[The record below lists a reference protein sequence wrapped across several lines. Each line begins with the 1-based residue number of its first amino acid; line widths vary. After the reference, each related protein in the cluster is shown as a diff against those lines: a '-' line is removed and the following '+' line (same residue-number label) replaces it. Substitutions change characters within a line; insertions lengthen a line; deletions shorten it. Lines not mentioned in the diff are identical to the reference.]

1 MTKYLRIGAIVLAVT
16 VGSLAMAWLWL
27 TQTDSGARWALQKS
41 PITFQDTH
49 GNFRHGI
56 KISGLKMQT
65 DQASI
70 FFDQVEIAVRITLRP
85 RPRLEVDQLHLT
97 YGNVTIQTS
106 ETAVERLPEE
116 SDAPELPRL
125 PFDITLSDVQVKN
138 TTIADGDNQYAINTL
153 RLSGRADQRL
163 EINRFLLETP
173 ELIIEGMGQLDLAAP
188 HALATQLS
196 ARITAPAQPEMA
208 ATIRASGDLQAVHW
222 IAETSGL
229 ADLRIEGSVL
239 QPLTDPQLNA
249 VITGQINTTDQW
261 DLPDHHLMVEIDG
274 SLNHLDV
281 PNLVIT
287 TLEGEITGNATVDR
301 AANLADSK
309 MTLNLHLAELS
320 FTRIFPEWPEQARV
334 NGNLSARLQNQVL
347 TLTDLNLRAPPN
359 ELTLDGRG
367 EINLDTHNV
376 DLEIDWS
383 QLRWPPTLN
392 QQTPL
397 FESKRGTVH
406 LAGALEDWRLRID
419 AQVTALGDPST
430 QLLGRLNGDTQ
441 QIWINQLILTG
452 ETVGVLDIDGEI
464 HRQPEW
470 MGLIRISLDQFDP
483 SIVVNDLP
491 GQVNADF
498 ILELHDQKHWTV
510 DVLKLGGALRGQPLS
525 GQGQLA
531 LQAYWPQHGSLDL
544 ALGDNQLKL
553 TSNISDDEDSKPN
566 DLWHLAIDAPT
577 LERVW
582 PTLSGGLRVD
592 ATLDAQ
598 RRQAHFEG
606 QLKNSSHEAITL
618 GQAAISGTLDAGD
631 HPSVDLIGQI
641 TDLDLSPWDRIERID
656 LNLVGDCLSH
666 TLGLQGSSQRGTLT
680 LEADGALNHCD
691 LNQITGWTGQLNQLI
706 VSDTLAGN
714 WQLKSPM
721 PMQIG
726 ETSQFG
732 PGCLTDETG
741 QLCLTEL
748 TLGQSNSAAI
758 AVDNLPINLLM
769 LPLDPTF
776 RLDSTLSGSLNAVW
790 EDDPGLTHLSGE
802 LAIGPGAITT
812 PDSDLALLRIMGVS
826 ILLTPTAEY
835 LQVDLSAALDGN
847 SEVQGQLRIDDL
859 NDLSSAQLT
868 GNASLTLPDI
878 GVFAPLIAEIDQLN
892 GRLDGTVALAGPLL
906 APLIQGQLNVTN
918 GQLVHA
924 PLGLNLTEIALQ
936 LDANQDQ
943 AQLTGQLTAGTG
955 QLNITG
961 HLQQHDQTWQGRLEL
976 DGQTLTLADVSWLHI
991 ESSPQLRLD
1000 WQPGR
1005 INLDGDINID
1015 RMRAGLPPGRAE
1027 RIDSSP
1033 DITIVQPRQPAVA
1046 EADAP
1051 ITLVG
1056 RLGIDLGPAARVEMI
1071 GIQTQLIGELNL
1083 DWDGRSPNPTP
1094 RGTIALRD
1102 GSYRAFG
1109 QNLAIDSGQVVFTG
1123 HRIQN
1128 PAINVEATRDI
1139 FGDPR
1144 VTLAGVRIRGQAQD
1158 PDITLFTDPPTTDEK
1173 ALAYLVTGADFDY
1186 AGGQAAV
1193 NVGVY
1198 LLPRLLVSYG
1208 FGLLETGNVLS
1219 GRYELSRRWGIRA
1232 VSGERDTGVDLSYA
1246 IDR

>member
-1 MTKYLRIGAIVLAVT
+1 MTKYFRIGIIVLAVI
-16 VGSLAMAWLWL
+16 VGSLVMAWLWL
-27 TQTDSGARWALQKS
+27 TQTDSGARWALSKL
-41 PITFQDTH
+41 PIEFQDTH
-49 GNFRHGI
+49 GNFRHGLE
-56 KISGLKMQT
+56 ISGLRLQT

-70 FFDQVEIAVRITLRP
+70 IFDQVELAVRIQLRP
-85 RPRLEVDQLHLT
+85 RPRLQVQQLHLT
-97 YGNVTIQTS
+97 DGNINIHRRENAGDTPPDRS
-106 ETAVERLPEE
+106 G
-116 SDAPELPRL
+116 APQLPRL
-125 PFDITLSDVQVKN
+125 PFDLTLRDAQVKD
-138 TTIADGDNQYAINTL
+138 TTIADGGSLYVINTL
-153 RLSGRADQRL
+153 RLYARADQRL
-163 EINRFLLETP
+163 EISKFLLETP
-173 ELIIEGMGQLDLAAP
+173 EVMIEGMGQLDLAAP
-188 HALATQLS
+188 HALDAEIS
-196 ARITAPAQPEMA
+196 ARIALPAQPEVNL
-208 ATIRASGDLQAVHW
+208 TINAGGDLHAVDW
-222 IAETSGL
+222 VAETSGL
-229 ADLRIEGSVL
+229 ADLRLEGNVL

-249 VITGQINTTDQW
+249 VIAGQINANDQLQ
-261 DLPDHHLMVEIDG
+261 LPDHHLMVEIAG

-281 PNLVIT
+281 SNLAIT
-287 TLEGEITGNATVDR
+287 TLEGEITGNASVDR
-301 AANLADSK
+301 AATLADSAI
-309 MTLNLHLAELS
+309 TLNLHLAELS
-320 FTRIFPEWPEQARV
+320 FTHLFPEWPEQARV
-334 NGNLSARLQNQVL
+334 NGSLRARLQNQVL
-347 TLTDLNLRAPPN
+347 ALTDLNLRAPPN
-359 ELTLDGRG
+359 ELTLEGRG

-383 QLRWPPTLN
+383 QLMWPPTLN

-397 FESKRGTVH
+397 VESERGTIQ
-406 LAGALEDWRLRID
+406 LTGALEDWRLKID
-419 AQVTALGDPST
+419 AHLTALGDPST
-430 QLLGRLNGDTQ
+430 QLVGALNGDTH
-441 QIWINQLILTG
+441 QIRIDQLTLKG
-452 ETVGVLDIDGEI
+452 QTVGVLDLEGEI
-464 HRQPEW
+464 QYQPEW
-470 MGLIRISLDQFDP
+470 MGLVRVSLDQFDP
-483 SIVVNDLP
+483 SIVVNELP
-491 GQVNADF
+491 GQINADLR
-498 ILELHDQKHWTV
+498 LELRDQELWTV
-510 DVLKLGGALRGQPLS
+510 DVLNLGGELRGQPLS

-531 LQAYWPQHGSLDL
+531 LKAYWPQQGRLEL
-544 ALGDNQLKL
+544 ALGDNQLRL
-553 TSNISDDEDSKPN
+553 TSDTSEDEYREPN

-582 PTLSGGLRVD
+582 PTLSGSLSLD

-598 RRQAHFEG
+598 HRKASFEG
-606 QLKNSSHEAITL
+606 RLNDSSHEGITL
-618 GQAAISGTLDAGD
+618 GQATISGTLDAGD
-631 HPSVDLIGQI
+631 HPSVDLVGHI
-641 TDLDLSPWDRIERID
+641 TDLDLNPWDRIERID
-656 LNLVGDCLSH
+656 LNLVGDCLGH
-666 TLGLQGSSQRGTLT
+666 TLSLKGISQRGTLT
-680 LEADGALNHCD
+680 LDADGALNHCD
-691 LNQITGWTGQLNQLI
+691 LNQITSWTGQLNHLM
-706 VSDTLAGN
+706 VSDTIAGN
-714 WQLKSPM
+714 WQLQAPM

-726 ETSQFG
+726 DTSQFG

-741 QLCLTEL
+741 RLCLSAL

-758 AVDNLPINLLM
+758 SVENLPINLLM
-769 LPLDPTF
+769 LPLDPAF
-776 RLDSTLSGSLNAVW
+776 RLDSTLSGSLTAIW

-802 LAIGPGAITT
+802 LAIGSGAITT
-812 PDSDLALLRIMGVS
+812 PDSDLELLRIMGVS
-826 ILLTPTAEY
+826 ILLTPMAEY
-835 LQVDLSAALDGN
+835 LQVELSAALDGD
-847 SEVQGQLRIDDL
+847 SEIQGQLRIDDL
-859 NDLSSAQLT
+859 NDLSSAQMI

-878 GVFAPLIAEIDQLN
+878 AVFAPLITEIDQLN
-892 GRLDGTVALAGPLL
+892 GRLDGNVALSGPLL
-906 APLIQGQLNVTN
+906 APLIQGTLDLTE

-943 AQLTGQLTAGTG
+943 AQLNGQLTAGTG
-955 QLNITG
+955 QLNIAG
-961 HLQQHDQTWQGRLEL
+961 QLEQQDQQWQGRLEL
-976 DGQTLTLADVSWLHI
+976 NGQTLTLADVSWLHI

-1005 INLDGDINID
+1005 IDLDGDIKID

-1033 DITIVQPRQPAVA
+1033 DITIVQPRQPTVA

-1051 ITLVG
+1051 ITLFG

-1071 GIQTQLIGELNL
+1071 GIQTQLTGELNL

-1158 PDITLFTDPPTTDEK
+1158 PDIILFTDPPTTDEK